1 MNPLT
6 PGSLWNNLRQVKKKL
21 PNSGNEN
28 ELYNKNTVF
37 EARIVTLIMQPLLL
51 CLNYL
56 SLRIWRAL
64 LNSYIP
70 VYLKKESFIHLIKLF
85 FFIMWDCSIIILSL
99 PLLTSPFF
107 FLPSPARYIGR
118 KLIFLQPHNLAKA
131 N

>member
-6 PGSLWNNLRQVKKKL
+6 PGSLWNNLRQVEKKKL

-37 EARIVTLIMQPLLL
+37 EARVVTLIMQPLLL
-51 CLNYL
+51 CLNYF

-64 LNSYIP
+64 LNSYNP

-85 FFIMWDCSIIILSL
+85 F
-99 PLLTSPFF
+99 LLCGI
-107 FLPSPARYIGR
+107 AV
-118 KLIFLQPHNLAKA
+118 
-131 N
+131 